1 MGGGEGEG
9 TFSFSCFLMRVNTK
23 GKTELLEKY
32 FSFKKQVRSP
42 RCTTLKYTDKN
53 FFEDLHCK
61 NFSIATGNDKFETY
75 PVYEYL
81 LFDLLYDSFTTGCR
95 ERDKI
100 NTTFTCF
107 S

>member
-1 MGGGEGEG
+1 
-9 TFSFSCFLMRVNTK
+9 MRVNTK
-23 GKTELLEKY
+23 GKTELLEKC

-53 FFEDLHCK
+53 FFEDLQCK